1 MITLA
6 SVGSAAA
13 AAEYYSADNY
23 YTADQTQGASA
34 WFGKGAEALGLSG
47 KIEEA
52 AFAAVLEGKLP
63 DGSVIAG
70 KDGVH
75 RPGVDL
81 TFSASKSVSLVAMLG
96 GDKRLVEAL
105 KDSVTATLRWAEK
118 NVVEAR
124 VWDAALGRQVP
135 ERTGNIIAATF
146 LHDIN
151 RNGEPQLHVHA
162 VIANATKASDGK
174 WHAVRNDELYR
185 AQHVLSAVHNAE
197 LRSRVEAL
205 GYETV
210 PARNAIDGAFEI
222 KGVTREAVEAFSTR
236 RAEILAELAKEDRG
250 SARERELAALSTRR
264 GKELEPDAAR
274 QVAAW
279 KETAGAIGFDPA
291 RLIEH
296 AIARAAGEQT
306 VWSRVVDGIRGIG
319 QRGMAIASA
328 MGLTPKDGDPLVPER
343 LGRLEPKAFA
353 AAQAVASAARELG
366 EREAA
371 FSRND
376 LIRTALERQGPVT
389 VDMIEARIDLLQ
401 ERGLLVDSGP
411 ADRDRMLTTDQA
423 LAMESKVIALAQAGK
438 ESVQP
443 IADKGGVVA
452 RLQEQARAIGLRRLN
467 TGQEQ
472 AGVAILTTKDRVH
485 LVQGGAG
492 VGKSAALAPV
502 AAIAREEGRQVV
514 ALSHVGRI
522 AREFGEKTAS
532 PASTVDAFLARYAR
546 VLDGSASAEKVAA
559 ARTELSGA
567 LVMVDEASQIG
578 TDRLARLITLA
589 NRMDVGKL
597 VLAGDIKQLPAIEA
611 GKPFAQLQ
619 QQNLRQSEITE
630 NLRAQTP
637 QMQAINRALEQ
648 GDVAQAF
655 AALKPATIEV
665 ASGKIAGIAADM
677 WADLPKEQRDNTIL
691 LAAGRAMRSAGNA
704 AAQASLIDRGQISA
718 RGIRLEVL
726 DRVTVTREGARQLKG
741 YQEGRLV
748 AFETN
753 LTRQGF
759 ARGER
764 GTVIGVSDG
773 KVELAMP
780 NGEIRRFDPDRLPR
794 NLKHDAVT
802 IFERKEIALHQ
813 GDRIRWAAKDGAR
826 GLLNGDIAHVAR
838 IDGDTITVTASDGK
852 LHDLPRGD
860 PMLERLDLA
869 YAINVHVAQGMT
881 AQNGIIMMSERER
894 MLNTSASFLVA
905 VTRIAENATLVTDNP
920 DRVERQVEARSGAK
934 TSALETARGDT
945 NGDRPNQQ
953 EVAAMSEDLK
963 KLAEKLGPEFAL
975 AVLTN
980 KERDI
985 TLEKSL
991 YRSEPGRG
999 SGDREMDRERQLER
1013 ERDLERGR

>member
-6 SVGSAAA
+6 SVGSASS

-23 YTADQTQGASA
+23 YRSDQTLEASA
-34 WFGKGAEALGLSG
+34 WFGKGAEVLGLTG
-47 KIEEA
+47 KVEEA
-52 AFAAVLEGKLP
+52 AFAAVLEGRLP

-124 VWDAALGRQVP
+124 VWDEALGRQVP
-135 ERTGNIIAATF
+135 ERTGNLIAATF
-146 LHDIN
+146 LHDVN
-151 RNGEPQLHVHA
+151 RNGEPQLHIHA
-162 VIANATKASDGK
+162 VVANATKASDGK

-210 PARNAIDGAFEI
+210 PARNSIDGAFEI

-250 SARERELAALSTRR
+250 SARERELAALLTRR

-274 QVAAW
+274 QFAAW
-279 KETAGAIGFDPA
+279 KETARAIGFDPA
-291 RLIEH
+291 RLIEN
-296 AIARAAGEQT
+296 AMARAAGEQT
-306 VWSRVVDGIRGIG
+306 VWSRVVDGVRGIG
-319 QRGMAIASA
+319 ERGKAIASP

-376 LIRTALERQGPVT
+376 LIRTALERQGPIT

-401 ERGLLVDSGP
+401 QRGLLVGSGP
-411 ADRDRMLTTDQA
+411 ADRDRMLTTEQA
-423 LAMESKVIALAQAGK
+423 LAMENKAIALAQAGK
-438 ESVQP
+438 DSVQP
-443 IADKGGVVA
+443 IAVPDGIVE

-467 TGQEQ
+467 AGQEQ
-472 AGVAILTTKDRVH
+472 AGVAILTSKDRVH

-532 PASTVDAFLARYAR
+532 PASTVDGFLARYR
-546 VLDGSASAEKVAA
+546 QVIEGSAGADKMAA
-559 ARTELSGA
+559 AKAELSGA

-578 TDRLARLITLA
+578 TDRLARLIALA
-589 NRMDVGKL
+589 NQMDVGKL

-619 QQNLRQSEITE
+619 QQDLKQSQITE

-637 QMQAINRALEQ
+637 QMQAINRALGE
-648 GDVAQAF
+648 GDVGEAF
-655 AALKPATIEV
+655 AVLKPATTEV
-665 ASGKIAGIAADM
+665 ASGKIPDAAAAM
-677 WADLPKEQRDNTIL
+677 WANLPREERDNTIL

-704 AAQASLIDRGQISA
+704 AAQGALIERGELGA
-718 RGIRLEVL
+718 RGVTLEVL
-726 DRVTVTREGARQLKG
+726 DRVTITREGARQLKG
-741 YQEGRLV
+741 YQDGRVV
-748 AFETN
+748 AIETN
-753 LTRQGF
+753 LRAQGF

-764 GTVIGVSDG
+764 GTVIGIKDG

-780 NGEIRRFDPDRLPR
+780 DGEIRRFDPDRLPR

-802 IFERKEIALHQ
+802 IYEPKQIDLHE
-813 GDRIRWAAKDGAR
+813 GDRIRWTAKDPER

-838 IDGDTITVTASDGK
+838 IDGDTITVKAGNGQF
-852 LHDLPRGD
+852 HDLPRGD

-881 AQNGIIMMSERER
+881 AKDGIIMMSERER

-920 DRVERQVEARSGAK
+920 SRVERQVESRTGEKS
-934 TSALETARGDT
+934 SAIETARE
-945 NGDRPNQQ
+945 NGHALPSTTEKKDR
-953 EVAAMSEDLK
+953 E
-963 KLAEKLGPEFAL
+963 LALGRTPE
-975 AVLTN
+975 
-980 KERDI
+980 
-985 TLEKSL
+985 
-991 YRSEPGRG
+991 RSEPGRG
-999 SGDREMDRERQLER
+999 FSGPDLSRDRDYDFGM
-1013 ERDLERGR
+1013 

>member
-6 SVGSAAA
+6 SVGSASA
-13 AAEYYSADNY
+13 AAEYFSQDNY
-23 YTADQTQGASA
+23 YTADQTQEASA
-34 WFGKGAEALGLSG
+34 WFGKGADALGLTG
-47 KIEEA
+47 KVEEA
-52 AFAAVLEGKLP
+52 AFAAVLEGRLP

-105 KDSVTATLRWAEK
+105 KESVTATLRWAEK

-124 VWDAALGRQVP
+124 VWDAAQGRQVP
-135 ERTGNIIAATF
+135 ERTGNLIAATF
-146 LHDIN
+146 LHDVN
-151 RNGEPQLHVHA
+151 RNGEPQLHIHA
-162 VIANATKASDGK
+162 VVANATLASDGK

-185 AQHVLSAVHNAE
+185 TQHVLSAVHNAE
-197 LRSRVEAL
+197 LRNRVEAL

-210 PARNAIDGAFEI
+210 PARNSIDGAFEI

-250 SARERELAALSTRR
+250 SARERELATLATRR

-279 KETAGAIGFDPA
+279 KETARSIGFDPA

-296 AIARAAGEQT
+296 AMARAAGEQT
-306 VWSRVVDGIRGIG
+306 VWSRVVEGIRGIG
-319 QRGMAIASA
+319 ERGMAIASA

-343 LGRLEPKAFA
+343 LGRLEPRAFG

-389 VDMIEARIDLLQ
+389 VDMVEARIDLLQ
-401 ERGLLVDSGP
+401 DRGLLVGSGP
-411 ADRDRMLTTDQA
+411 ADRDRMLTTEQA
-423 LAMESKVIALAQAGK
+423 LAMETKVIALAQAGK
-438 ESVQP
+438 DSVQP
-443 IADKGGVVA
+443 IADKDGVVA
-452 RLQEQARAIGLRRLN
+452 RLQEQARTIGLRRLN

-472 AGVAILTTKDRVH
+472 AGVAILTSKDRVH

-522 AREFGEKTAS
+522 AREFGEKTGS
-532 PASTVDAFLARYAR
+532 PASTVDGFLARYAR
-546 VLDGSASAEKVAA
+546 VIEGSASAEKVAT
-559 ARTELSGA
+559 ARAELSGA

-578 TDRLARLITLA
+578 TDRLTRLITLA

-619 QQNLRQSEITE
+619 QHDLRQSEITE

-637 QMQAINRALEQ
+637 QMVAINSALQQ
-648 GDVAQAF
+648 GDVAEAF
-655 AALKPATIEV
+655 AVLKPDTTEV
-665 ASGKIAGIAADM
+665 PSGEIANVAAAM
-677 WADLPKEQRDNTIL
+677 WANLPKAERDNTIL

-704 AAQASLIDRGQISA
+704 AAQEALIERGEVGA
-718 RGIRLEVL
+718 RGVTLEVL
-726 DRVTVTREGARQLKG
+726 DRVTITREGARQLKG
-741 YQEGRLV
+741 YQDGRVV
-748 AFETN
+748 AIETN
-753 LTRQGF
+753 LRAQGF
-759 ARGER
+759 ARGAR
-764 GTVIGVSDG
+764 GTVIGFKDG

-780 NGEIRRFDPDRLPR
+780 DGEIRRFDPDRLPR

-802 IFERKEIALHQ
+802 IFEPKQISLHE
-813 GDRIRWAAKDGAR
+813 GDRIRWTAKDDQR
-826 GLLNGDIAHVAR
+826 GLLNGDIAYVAK
-838 IDGDTITVTASDGK
+838 IDGDTITVKAGNGQ

-881 AQNGIIMMSERER
+881 AKDGIIMMSERER

-920 DRVERQVEARSGAK
+920 SRVERQVESRTGEKS
-934 TSALETARGDT
+934 SAIETARD
-945 NGDRPNQQ
+945 NGHDLPPAIKNEDR
-953 EVAAMSEDLK
+953 EL
-963 KLAEKLGPEFAL
+963 
-975 AVLTN
+975 
-980 KERDI
+980 
-985 TLEKSL
+985 TLERSSQ
-991 YRSEPGRG
+991 RSEPGRG
-999 SGDREMDRERQLER
+999 STGPDVARDRDYDFGM
-1013 ERDLERGR
+1013 

>member
-6 SVGSAAA
+6 SVGSASS
-13 AAEYYSADNY
+13 AAEYLCQDNY
-23 YTADQTQGASA
+23 YTADQTQDASA
-34 WFGKGAEALGLSG
+34 WFGKGANALGLTG
-47 KIEEA
+47 KVEEA

-105 KDSVTATLRWAEK
+105 KESVTATLRWAEK

-124 VWDAALGRQVP
+124 VWDAAQGRQVP
-135 ERTGNIIAATF
+135 ERTGNLIAATF
-146 LHDIN
+146 LHDVN
-151 RNGEPQLHVHA
+151 RNGEPQLHIHA

-197 LRSRVEAL
+197 LRNRVEAL

-236 RAEILAELAKEDRG
+236 RAEILAELAKDDRG
-250 SARERELAALSTRR
+250 SARERELATLATRR

-279 KETAGAIGFDPA
+279 KETARTVGFDPA
-291 RLIEH
+291 RLIES
-296 AIARAAGEQT
+296 ARARAAGELT
-306 VWSRVVDGIRGIG
+306 VWSRVVEGVRGIG
-319 QRGMAIASA
+319 ERGMAVAGV

-389 VDMIEARIDLLQ
+389 VDMVEARIDLLQ
-401 ERGLLVDSGP
+401 ERGLLVGSGP
-411 ADRDRMLTTDQA
+411 ADRDRMFTTEQA
-423 LAMESKVIALAQAGK
+423 LAMENKVIALAQAGK
-438 ESVQP
+438 DSVQP
-443 IADKGGVVA
+443 IADKDGVVS
-452 RLQEQARAIGLRRLN
+452 RLQEQARDIGLRRLN
-467 TGQEQ
+467 PGQEQ
-472 AGVAILTTKDRVH
+472 AGVAILTSRDRVH

-532 PASTVDAFLARYAR
+532 PASTVDGFLARYAR
-546 VLDGSASAEKVAA
+546 VSEGSASADKVAA
-559 ARTELSGA
+559 ARAELSGA

-578 TDRLARLITLA
+578 TDRLARLLTLA
-589 NRMDVGKL
+589 NQMDVGKL

-619 QQNLRQSEITE
+619 KQGLGKSVITE

-637 QMQAINRALEQ
+637 QMQAINRALQQ
-648 GDVAQAF
+648 GDISEAF
-655 AALKPATIEV
+655 AALAPETIETEP
-665 ASGKIAGIAADM
+665 GIIAEVAADV
-677 WADLPKEQRDNTIL
+677 WAELPKEQRDETVL
-691 LAAGRAMRSAGNA
+691 LAAGRAMRTAGNA
-704 AAQASLIDRGQISA
+704 AAQASLLSRGHIGA
-718 RGIRLEVL
+718 RGLKLEVL
-726 DRVTVTREGARQLKG
+726 DRVTITREGARQLKG
-741 YQEGRLV
+741 YQEGRVV
-748 AFETN
+748 AFQTN
-753 LTRQGF
+753 LARQGF

-764 GTVIGVSDG
+764 GTVIDIKDG
-773 KVELAMP
+773 KVELAMRD
-780 NGEIRRFDPDRLPR
+780 GEIRRFDPDRLPR

-802 IFERKEIALHQ
+802 IFERKQIKLHE
-813 GDRIRWAAKDGAR
+813 GDRLRWTAKDEAR
-826 GLLNGDIAHVAR
+826 GLLNNDIAHVER
-838 IDGDTITVTASDGK
+838 IKGNTITVQTGDGQ
-852 LHDLPRGD
+852 LHDLKRGD
-860 PMLERLDLA
+860 PMRERLDLA
-869 YAINVHVAQGMT
+869 YAVNAHIAQGIT
-881 AQNGIIMMSERER
+881 AKNGIVMMSERER
-894 MLNTSASFLVA
+894 MLNSAATFVVA
-905 VTRIAENATLVTDNP
+905 VTRIAEHAVLVTDNAG
-920 DRVERQVEARSGAK
+920 RVERQVESRSGEK
-934 TSALETARGDT
+934 TSASETARGAAKEPLAGNRDAT
-945 NGDRPNQQ
+945 YRGLRETHEWVRNLVEARAEREDRP
-953 EVAAMSEDLK
+953 
-963 KLAEKLGPEFAL
+963 
-975 AVLTN
+975 
-980 KERDI
+980 
-985 TLEKSL
+985 
-991 YRSEPGRG
+991 
-999 SGDREMDRERQLER
+999 ERQIER
-1013 ERDLERGR
+1013 SR

>member
-6 SVGSAAA
+6 SVASAGS
-13 AAEYYSADNY
+13 AAEYYAADNY
-23 YTADQTQGASA
+23 YTADQTQDASA
-34 WFGKGAEALGLSG
+34 WFGKGADELGLVG
-47 KIEEA
+47 KVEEQT
-52 AFAAVLEGKLP
+52 FAAVLEGRLP

-105 KDSVTATLRWAEK
+105 KDSVAATLRWAEK

-135 ERTGNIIAATF
+135 ERTGNLIAATF
-146 LHDIN
+146 LHDVN
-151 RNGEPQLHVHA
+151 RNGEPQLHIHA
-162 VIANATKASDGK
+162 VVANATKASDGK

-197 LRSRVEAL
+197 LRSRIEAL

-210 PARNAIDGAFEI
+210 PARNSIDGAFEI

-274 QVAAW
+274 QVVAW
-279 KETAGAIGFDPA
+279 TETARAIGFDPA

-296 AIARAAGEQT
+296 AMARAAGEQT
-306 VWSRVVDGIRGIG
+306 VWSRVVDGIRSIG
-319 QRGMAIASA
+319 ERGMAIASA
-328 MGLTPKDGDPLVPER
+328 MGLTPRDSDPLVPER

-389 VDMIEARIDLLQ
+389 VDMIEARIDVLQ
-401 ERGLLVDSGP
+401 ERGLLVGSGP
-411 ADRDRMLTTDQA
+411 ADRDRMLTTEQA
-423 LAMESKVIALAQAGK
+423 LTLETKVITLAQVGK
-438 ESVQP
+438 DSVQP
-443 IADKGGVVA
+443 IADKDGIVA

-467 TGQEQ
+467 AGQEQ
-472 AGVAILTTKDRVH
+472 AGVAILTSKDRVH

-546 VLDGSASAEKVAA
+546 VLDGSASADKVAA
-559 ARTELSGA
+559 ARAELSGA

-589 NRMDVGKL
+589 NQMDVGKL
-597 VLAGDIKQLPAIEA
+597 VLSGDIKQLPAIEA

-619 QQNLRQSEITE
+619 RQDLGKSEITE
-630 NLRAQTP
+630 NLRAQTQ

-655 AALKPATIEV
+655 AVLKPATIEV
-665 ASGKIAGIAADM
+665 EPGKIAGIAANM
-677 WADLPKEQRDNTIL
+677 WADLPKDARDNTIL

-704 AAQASLIDRGQISA
+704 AAQASLIDRSQIGA
-718 RGIRLEVL
+718 EGI
-726 DRVTVTREGARQLKG
+726 
-741 YQEGRLV
+741 
-748 AFETN
+748 
-753 LTRQGF
+753 
-759 ARGER
+759 
-764 GTVIGVSDG
+764 
-773 KVELAMP
+773 
-780 NGEIRRFDPDRLPR
+780 
-794 NLKHDAVT
+794 
-802 IFERKEIALHQ
+802 
-813 GDRIRWAAKDGAR
+813 
-826 GLLNGDIAHVAR
+826 
-838 IDGDTITVTASDGK
+838 K
-852 LHDLPRGD
+852 L
-860 PMLERLDLA
+860 
-869 YAINVHVAQGMT
+869 
-881 AQNGIIMMSERER
+881 
-894 MLNTSASFLVA
+894 
-905 VTRIAENATLVTDNP
+905 
-920 DRVERQVEARSGAK
+920 
-934 TSALETARGDT
+934 
-945 NGDRPNQQ
+945 
-953 EVAAMSEDLK
+953 
-963 KLAEKLGPEFAL
+963 
-975 AVLTN
+975 
-980 KERDI
+980 
-985 TLEKSL
+985 
-991 YRSEPGRG
+991 
-999 SGDREMDRERQLER
+999 
-1013 ERDLERGR
+1013 

>member
-6 SVGSAAA
+6 SVGSASA
-13 AAEYYSADNY
+13 AAEYFSQDNY
-23 YTADQTQGASA
+23 YTADQTQEASA
-34 WFGKGAEALGLSG
+34 WFGKGADALGLTG
-47 KIEEA
+47 KVEEA
-52 AFAAVLEGKLP
+52 AFAAVLEGRLP

-105 KDSVTATLRWAEK
+105 KESVTATLRWAEK

-124 VWDAALGRQVP
+124 VWDAAQGRQVP
-135 ERTGNIIAATF
+135 ERTGNLMAATF
-146 LHDIN
+146 LHDVN

-162 VIANATKASDGK
+162 VVANATMASDGK

-197 LRSRVEAL
+197 LRNRVEAL

-236 RAEILAELAKEDRG
+236 RAEILAELAKEDRS

-279 KETAGAIGFDPA
+279 KETARAIGFDPA

-296 AIARAAGEQT
+296 AMARSAGEQT
-306 VWSRVVDGIRGIG
+306 VWSRLVEGLRGIG
-319 QRGMAIASA
+319 ERGMAIASA
-328 MGLTPKDGDPLVPER
+328 MGLTPRDSDPLVPER

-401 ERGLLVDSGP
+401 ERGLLIGSGP
-411 ADRDRMLTTDQA
+411 VDRDRMLTTEQA
-423 LAMESKVIALAQAGK
+423 LAMETKVIALAQAGK
-438 ESVQP
+438 NSVQP
-443 IADKGGVVA
+443 IADKDGIVA
-452 RLQEQARAIGLRRLN
+452 RLQEQARTIGLRRLN

-472 AGVAILTTKDRVH
+472 AGVAILTSKDRVH

-522 AREFGEKTAS
+522 AREFGEKTGS
-532 PASTVDAFLARYAR
+532 PASTVDGFLARYAR
-546 VLDGSASAEKVAA
+546 VIDGSASAEKIAT
-559 ARTELSGA
+559 ARAELSGA

-578 TDRLARLITLA
+578 TDRLARLIALA

-619 QQNLRQSEITE
+619 QQDLRQSQITE

-637 QMQAINRALEQ
+637 QMVAINSALQQ
-648 GDVAQAF
+648 GDVAEAF
-655 AALKPATIEV
+655 AVLKPDTTEV
-665 ASGKIAGIAADM
+665 PSGKIANAAAAM
-677 WADLPKEQRDNTIL
+677 WANLPKDERDNTIL

-704 AAQASLIDRGQISA
+704 AAQEALIERSEVGERGVT
-718 RGIRLEVL
+718 LVVL
-726 DRVTVTREGARQLKG
+726 DRVTITREGARQLKG
-741 YQEGRLV
+741 YQEGRVV

-753 LTRQGF
+753 LRAQGF

-764 GTVIGVSDG
+764 GTVIGLKDG

-780 NGEIRRFDPDRLPR
+780 DGEIRRFDPDRLPR

-802 IFERKEIALHQ
+802 IFERKEIALHE
-813 GDRIRWAAKDGAR
+813 GDRIRWTAKDGER

-838 IDGDTITVTASDGK
+838 IDGDTITVKAGDGQ

-881 AQNGIIMMSERER
+881 ARDGIIMMSERER

-920 DRVERQVEARSGAK
+920 SRVERQVESRTGEKS
-934 TSALETARGDT
+934 SAIETARD
-945 NGDRPNQQ
+945 NGHDLPPAIKNEDR
-953 EVAAMSEDLK
+953 E
-963 KLAEKLGPEFAL
+963 
-975 AVLTN
+975 
-980 KERDI
+980 I
-985 TLEKSL
+985 TLDRSPQ
-991 YRSEPGRG
+991 RSEPGRG
-999 SGDREMDRERQLER
+999 SNGPDVSRDRDYDFGM
-1013 ERDLERGR
+1013 

>member
-1 MITLA
+1 MITLG
-6 SVGSAAA
+6 SLGSASS

-23 YTADQTQGASA
+23 YTADQTQEASA
-34 WFGKGAEALGLSG
+34 WFGKGAEALGLVG
-47 KIEEA
+47 KVEEQT
-52 AFAAVLEGKLP
+52 FAAVLEGKLP

-70 KDGVH
+70 KDCVH

-105 KDSVTATLRWAEK
+105 KQSVSATLRWAEK

-135 ERTGNIIAATF
+135 ERTGNLIAATF
-146 LHDIN
+146 LHDVN
-151 RNGEPQLHVHA
+151 RNGEPQLHIHA
-162 VIANATKASDGK
+162 VVANATKASDGK

-205 GYETV
+205 GYETT
-210 PARNAIDGAFEI
+210 PARNSIDGAFEI

-279 KETAGAIGFDPA
+279 KEVASSIGFDPA

-296 AIARAAGEQT
+296 AMARAAGEQT
-306 VWSRVVDGIRGIG
+306 VWSRVVEGVRGIG
-319 QRGMAIASA
+319 ERGMAIASA
-328 MGLTPKDGDPLVPER
+328 MGLTPRDSDPLVPER
-343 LGRLEPKAFA
+343 HGRLEPKVFA

-401 ERGLLVDSGP
+401 ERGLLVGSGS
-411 ADRDRMLTTDQA
+411 ADRDRMLTTEQA
-423 LAMESKVIALAQAGK
+423 LAMETRVIALAQAGK
-438 ESVQP
+438 DSVQP
-443 IADKGGVVA
+443 IADKGGIVA

-467 TGQEQ
+467 AGQEQ
-472 AGVAILTTKDRVH
+472 AGVAILTSKDRVH

-546 VLDGSASAEKVAA
+546 VIEGGASADKVAA
-559 ARTELSGA
+559 ARAELSGA

-619 QQNLRQSEITE
+619 QQDVRQSQITE

-665 ASGKIAGIAADM
+665 APGKIAGIAADM
-677 WADLPKEQRDNTIL
+677 WAALPKDERDNTIL

-704 AAQASLIDRGQISA
+704 AAQASLIDRGQIGVQ
-718 RGIRLEVL
+718 GIKLEVL

-741 YQEGRLV
+741 YQEGRVV

-753 LTRQGF
+753 LTKQGF

-764 GTVIGVSDG
+764 GTVIGVRDG

-780 NGEIRRFDPDRLPR
+780 NGEVRRFDPDRLPR

-813 GDRIRWAAKDGAR
+813 GDRIRWTAKDGAR

-838 IDGDTITVTASDGK
+838 IDGDTITVTAGDGK

-869 YAINVHVAQGMT
+869 YAVNVHVAQGMT

-934 TSALETARGDT
+934 TSALETAPDQPKHDPRMTDEH
-945 NGDRPNQQ
+945 RML
-953 EVAAMSEDLK
+953 AAIG
-963 KLAEKLGPEFAL
+963 GPAFARM
-975 AVLTN
+975 VLEN
-980 KERDI
+980 KERE
-985 TLEKSL
+985 LELVPS
-991 YRSEPGRG
+991 RGREVG
-999 SGDREMDRERQLER
+999 LER
-1013 ERDLERGR
+1013 DIELGRDLERGR

>member
-6 SVGSAAA
+6 SVGSASS
-13 AAEYYSADNY
+13 AAEYLCQDNY
-23 YTADQTQGASA
+23 YTADQTQEASA
-34 WFGKGAEALGLSG
+34 WFGKGADALGLTG
-47 KIEEA
+47 KVEEA
-52 AFAAVLEGKLP
+52 AFVAVLEGRLP

-105 KDSVTATLRWAEK
+105 KESVTATLRWAEK

-124 VWDAALGRQVP
+124 VWDAAQGRQVP
-135 ERTGNIIAATF
+135 ERTGNLIAATF
-146 LHDIN
+146 LHDVN
-151 RNGEPQLHVHA
+151 RNGEPQLHIHA
-162 VIANATKASDGK
+162 VVANATLASDGK
-174 WHAVRNDELYR
+174 WHALRNDELYR

-197 LRSRVEAL
+197 LRNRVEAL

-236 RAEILAELAKEDRG
+236 RAEILAELAKDDRG

-279 KETAGAIGFDPA
+279 KETARLIGFDPA

-296 AIARAAGEQT
+296 AKARAAGEQT

-319 QRGMAIASA
+319 ERGMAIASA

-353 AAQAVASAARELG
+353 TAQAVASAARELG

-401 ERGLLVDSGP
+401 DRGLLVGSGP
-411 ADRDRMLTTDQA
+411 ADRDRMLTTEQA
-423 LAMESKVIALAQAGK
+423 LAIETKVIALAQAGK
-438 ESVQP
+438 NSVQP
-443 IADKGGVVA
+443 IADKDGIVA

-472 AGVAILTTKDRVH
+472 AGVAILTSKDRVH

-532 PASTVDAFLARYAR
+532 PASTVDGFLARYAR
-546 VLDGSASAEKVAA
+546 VIEGSASAEKMAA
-559 ARTELSGA
+559 ARAELSGA

-578 TDRLARLITLA
+578 TDRLARLIALA
-589 NRMDVGKL
+589 NLMDVGKL

-619 QQNLRQSEITE
+619 HQDLGKSQITE

-637 QMQAINRALEQ
+637 QMVAINSALQQ
-648 GDVAQAF
+648 GDVAEAF
-655 AALKPATIEV
+655 AVLKPATTEV
-665 ASGKIAGIAADM
+665 PSGKIANAAAAM
-677 WADLPKEQRDNTIL
+677 WANLPKDERDNTIL

-704 AAQASLIDRGQISA
+704 AAQEALIERGEVGDRGV
-718 RGIRLEVL
+718 RLEVL
-726 DRVTVTREGARQLKG
+726 DRVTITREGARQLKG
-741 YQEGRLV
+741 YQDGRVV
-748 AFETN
+748 AIETN
-753 LTRQGF
+753 LRAQGF

-764 GTVIGVSDG
+764 GTVIGLKDG

-780 NGEIRRFDPDRLPR
+780 DGEIRRFDPDRLPR

-802 IFERKEIALHQ
+802 IFERKEIALHE
-813 GDRIRWAAKDGAR
+813 GDRIRWTAKDDQR
-826 GLLNGDIAHVAR
+826 RLLNGDIAHVAR
-838 IDGDTITVTASDGK
+838 IDGDTITVKAGDGQ

-881 AQNGIIMMSERER
+881 ARDGIIMMSERER

-920 DRVERQVEARSGAK
+920 SRVERQVESQSGEK
-934 TSALETARGDT
+934 SSAIETARD
-945 NGDRPNQQ
+945 NGHDLPPAIKNEDR
-953 EVAAMSEDLK
+953 E
-963 KLAEKLGPEFAL
+963 LAL
-975 AVLTN
+975 
-980 KERDI
+980 ER
-985 TLEKSL
+985 SSQ
-991 YRSEPGRG
+991 RSEPGRG
-999 SGDREMDRERQLER
+999 STGPDVSRDRDYDFGM
-1013 ERDLERGR
+1013 

>member
-6 SVGSAAA
+6 SVGSASS

-23 YTADQTQGASA
+23 YTADQTQDASS
-34 WFGKGAEALGLSG
+34 WFGEGAEVLGLSG
-47 KIEEA
+47 KVEEA
-52 AFAAVLEGKLP
+52 AFVAVLEGRLP

-105 KDSVTATLRWAEK
+105 KDSVAATLRWAEK

-135 ERTGNIIAATF
+135 ERTGNLIAATF
-146 LHDIN
+146 LHDVN
-151 RNGEPQLHVHA
+151 RNGEPQLHIHA
-162 VIANATKASDGK
+162 VVANATMASDGK

-197 LRSRVEAL
+197 LRNRVEAL

-236 RAEILAELAKEDRG
+236 RAEILAELAKGDRG

-279 KETAGAIGFDPA
+279 KETARAIGFDPA
-291 RLIEH
+291 RLIEN
-296 AIARAAGEQT
+296 AMARAAGEQT

-319 QRGMAIASA
+319 ERGMAIAGA
-328 MGLTPKDGDPLVPER
+328 MGLTPRDSDPLVPER

-389 VDMIEARIDLLQ
+389 VTMIEARIDLLQ
-401 ERGLLVDSGP
+401 QRGLLIGSCP
-411 ADRDRMLTTDQA
+411 ADRDRMLTTEQA
-423 LAMESKVIALAQAGK
+423 LAMETKVIALAQAGK
-438 ESVQP
+438 DSVQP
-443 IADKGGVVA
+443 IADKDGIVA

-467 TGQEQ
+467 PGQEQ
-472 AGVAILTTKDRVH
+472 AGVAILTSKDRVH

-532 PASTVDAFLARYAR
+532 PASTVDAFLARYGR
-546 VLDGSASAEKVAA
+546 VIDGSASADKVAT
-559 ARTELSGA
+559 ARAELSGA

-589 NRMDVGKL
+589 NQMDVGKL
-597 VLAGDIKQLPAIEA
+597 VLAGEVKQLPAIEA

-619 QQNLRQSEITE
+619 QHDLRQSQITE

-665 ASGKIAGIAADM
+665 APGKIAGIAADM

-741 YQEGRLV
+741 YQEGRVV

-753 LTRQGF
+753 LTKQGF

-764 GTVIGVSDG
+764 GTVIGVRDG
-773 KVELAMP
+773 KVDLTMP

-802 IFERKEIALHQ
+802 IFEPKQIDLHE
-813 GDRIRWAAKDGAR
+813 GDRIRWTAKDGER

-838 IDGDTITVTASDGK
+838 IDGDTITVKASDGQ

-881 AQNGIIMMSERER
+881 AKDGIIMMSERER

-920 DRVERQVEARSGAK
+920 SRVERQVESRTGEKS
-934 TSALETARGDT
+934 SAIETARE
-945 NGDRPNQQ
+945 NGHALPSATEKKDR
-953 EVAAMSEDLK
+953 E
-963 KLAEKLGPEFAL
+963 LALERTPE
-975 AVLTN
+975 
-980 KERDI
+980 
-985 TLEKSL
+985 
-991 YRSEPGRG
+991 RSEPGRG
-999 SGDREMDRERQLER
+999 SSGPDLSRDRDYDFGM
-1013 ERDLERGR
+1013 

>member
-6 SVGSAAA
+6 SVGSASS

-23 YTADQTQGASA
+23 YTADQTQDASS
-34 WFGKGAEALGLSG
+34 WFGKGAEVLGLSG
-47 KIEEA
+47 KVEEA
-52 AFAAVLEGKLP
+52 AFVAVLEGRLP

-105 KDSVTATLRWAEK
+105 KDSVAATLRWAEK

-124 VWDAALGRQVP
+124 VWDAAQGRQVP
-135 ERTGNIIAATF
+135 ERTGNLIAATF
-146 LHDIN
+146 LHDVN
-151 RNGEPQLHVHA
+151 RNGEPQLHIHA
-162 VIANATKASDGK
+162 VVANATLASDGK

-185 AQHVLSAVHNAE
+185 TQHVLSAVHNAE
-197 LRSRVEAL
+197 LRNRVEAL

-210 PARNAIDGAFEI
+210 PARNSIDGAFEI

-250 SARERELAALSTRR
+250 SARERELATLATRR

-279 KETAGAIGFDPA
+279 KETARSIGFDPA
-291 RLIEH
+291 RLIEN
-296 AIARAAGEQT
+296 AMARAAGGQT
-306 VWSRVVDGIRGIG
+306 VWSRVVEGIRGIG
-319 QRGMAIASA
+319 ERGMAIAGG
-328 MGLTPKDGDPLVPER
+328 MGMTPRDSDPLVPER

-376 LIRTALERQGPVT
+376 LIRTALERQGPIT
-389 VDMIEARIDLLQ
+389 VEMIEARIDLLQ
-401 ERGLLVDSGP
+401 DRGLLVGSGP
-411 ADRDRMLTTDQA
+411 ADRDQMLTTEQA
-423 LAMESKVIALAQAGK
+423 LAMENKVIGLAQAGK
-438 ESVQP
+438 DSVQP
-443 IADKGGVVA
+443 IADKDGIVA
-452 RLQEQARAIGLRRLN
+452 RWQEQARTIGLRRLN
-467 TGQEQ
+467 AGQEQ
-472 AGVAILTTKDRVH
+472 AGVAILTSKDRVH

-502 AAIAREEGRQVV
+502 AAIVREEGWQVV

-546 VLDGSASAEKVAA
+546 VIEGSASADKVAA
-559 ARTELSGA
+559 ARAELSGA

-578 TDRLARLITLA
+578 TDRLARLIALS

-619 QQNLRQSEITE
+619 QQDLGQSQITQ

-637 QMQAINRALEQ
+637 QMVAINSALQQ
-648 GDVAQAF
+648 GDVAEAF
-655 AALKPATIEV
+655 AVLKPDTTEV
-665 ASGKIAGIAADM
+665 PSGKIANAATAM
-677 WADLPKEQRDNTIL
+677 WANLPKEERDNTIL

-704 AAQASLIDRGQISA
+704 AAQEALIERGEVGE
-718 RGIRLEVL
+718 RGVRLEVL
-726 DRVTVTREGARQLKG
+726 DRVTITREGARQLKG
-741 YQEGRLV
+741 YQDGRVV
-748 AFETN
+748 AIETN
-753 LTRQGF
+753 LRAQGF
-759 ARGER
+759 ERGER
-764 GTVIGVSDG
+764 GTVIGLKDG

-780 NGEIRRFDPDRLPR
+780 DGEIRRFDPDRLPR
-794 NLKHDAVT
+794 NLKHDAIT
-802 IFERKEIALHQ
+802 IFEPKQISLHE
-813 GDRIRWAAKDGAR
+813 GDRIRWTAKDDQR
-826 GLLNGDIAHVAR
+826 GLLNGDIAHVAK
-838 IDGDTITVTASDGK
+838 IDGDTITVKAGNGQ

-881 AQNGIIMMSERER
+881 AKDGIIMMSERER

-920 DRVERQVEARSGAK
+920 SRVERQVESRTGEKS
-934 TSALETARGDT
+934 SAIETARD
-945 NGDRPNQQ
+945 NGHDLPPAIKNEDR
-953 EVAAMSEDLK
+953 EL
-963 KLAEKLGPEFAL
+963 
-975 AVLTN
+975 
-980 KERDI
+980 
-985 TLEKSL
+985 TLERSSQ
-991 YRSEPGRG
+991 RSEPGRG
-999 SGDREMDRERQLER
+999 STGPDVSRDRDYDFGM
-1013 ERDLERGR
+1013 

>member
-6 SVGSAAA
+6 SVGSASS
-13 AAEYYSADNY
+13 AAEYFSQDNY
-23 YTADQTQGASA
+23 YTSDQTQEASA
-34 WFGKGAEALGLSG
+34 WFGKGAEVLGLTG
-47 KIEEA
+47 KVEEA
-52 AFAAVLEGKLP
+52 AFAAVLEGRLP

-105 KDSVTATLRWAEK
+105 KDSVAATLRWAEK
-118 NVVEAR
+118 NVIEAR
-124 VWDAALGRQVP
+124 VWDAAQGQQVP
-135 ERTGNIIAATF
+135 ERTGNLIAATF
-146 LHDIN
+146 LHDVN
-151 RNGEPQLHVHA
+151 RNGEPQLHIHA

-174 WHAVRNDELYR
+174 WHAVRNDEIYR

-210 PARNAIDGAFEI
+210 PARNSIDGAFEI

-279 KETAGAIGFDPA
+279 KETARAIGFDPA
-291 RLIEH
+291 RLVKN
-296 AIARAAGEQT
+296 AMARAAGEQT
-306 VWSRVVDGIRGIG
+306 VWSRVVEGVRGIG
-319 QRGMAIASA
+319 ERGIAIAGA
-328 MGLTPKDGDPLVPER
+328 MGLTPRDADPLVPER
-343 LGRLEPKAFA
+343 LGRLEPRAFA

-389 VDMIEARIDLLQ
+389 VTMIEARIDLLVD
-401 ERGLLVDSGP
+401 RGLLVGSGP
-411 ADRDRMLTTDQA
+411 ADRDRMLTTEQA
-423 LAMESKVIALAQAGK
+423 LAMETKVIALAQAGK
-438 ESVQP
+438 DSVQP
-443 IADKGGVVA
+443 IADKDSIVA
-452 RLQEQARAIGLRRLN
+452 RLQEQARTIGLRRLN
-467 TGQEQ
+467 PGQEQ
-472 AGVAILTTKDRVH
+472 AGVAILTSRDRVH

-532 PASTVDAFLARYAR
+532 PASTVDAFLARYGR
-546 VLDGSASAEKVAA
+546 VIDGSASADKVAA
-559 ARTELSGA
+559 ARAELSGA

-578 TDRLARLITLA
+578 TDRLARLIALA
-589 NRMDVGKL
+589 NQMDVGRL

-619 QQNLRQSEITE
+619 QQDLKQSQITE

-648 GDVAQAF
+648 GDVSEAF
-655 AALKPATIEV
+655 AVLKPATTEV
-665 ASGKIAGIAADM
+665 ASGKIPDAAAAM
-677 WADLPKEQRDNTIL
+677 WANLPKEERDNTIL

-704 AAQASLIDRGQISA
+704 AAQEALIERGEVGA
-718 RGIRLEVL
+718 RGVTLEVL
-726 DRVTVTREGARQLKG
+726 DRVTITREGARQLKG
-741 YQEGRLV
+741 YQDGRVV
-748 AFETN
+748 AIETN
-753 LTRQGF
+753 LRAQGF

-764 GTVIGVSDG
+764 GTVIGVKDG

-780 NGEIRRFDPDRLPR
+780 DGEIRRFDPDRLPR

-802 IFERKEIALHQ
+802 IFEAKQISLHE
-813 GDRIRWAAKDGAR
+813 GDRIRWTAKDAER
-826 GLLNGDIAHVAR
+826 GLLNGDMAHVAR
-838 IDGDTITVTASDGK
+838 IDGDTITVKAGNGQ

-881 AQNGIIMMSERER
+881 ARDGIIMMSERER

-920 DRVERQVEARSGAK
+920 SRVERQVESRTGEKS
-934 TSALETARGDT
+934 SAIETARE
-945 NGDRPNQQ
+945 NGHALPSATEKKDR
-953 EVAAMSEDLK
+953 ELASERT
-963 KLAEKLGPEFAL
+963 PE
-975 AVLTN
+975 
-980 KERDI
+980 
-985 TLEKSL
+985 
-991 YRSEPGRG
+991 RSEPGRG
-999 SGDREMDRERQLER
+999 SSGPDLSRDRGYDFGM
-1013 ERDLERGR
+1013 

>member
-6 SVGSAAA
+6 SVGSASS
-13 AAEYYSADNY
+13 AAEYLCQDNY
-23 YTADQTQGASA
+23 YTADQTQDASA
-34 WFGKGAEALGLSG
+34 WFGKGADALGLTG
-47 KIEEA
+47 KVEEA
-52 AFAAVLEGKLP
+52 AFAAVLEGRLP

-105 KDSVTATLRWAEK
+105 KESVTATLRWAEK

-124 VWDAALGRQVP
+124 VWDVAQGRQVP
-135 ERTGNIIAATF
+135 ERTGNLIAATF
-146 LHDIN
+146 LHDVN
-151 RNGEPQLHVHA
+151 RNGEPQLHIHA
-162 VIANATKASDGK
+162 VVANATMASDGK

-210 PARNAIDGAFEI
+210 PARNSIDSAFEI

-250 SARERELAALSTRR
+250 SARERELATLATRR

-279 KETAGAIGFDPA
+279 KETARLIGFDPA

-296 AIARAAGEQT
+296 ATARAAGEQT
-306 VWSRVVDGIRGIG
+306 VWSRVVEGIRGIG
-319 QRGMAIASA
+319 ERGMAIASA
-328 MGLTPKDGDPLVPER
+328 MGLTPRDSDPLVPER

-401 ERGLLVDSGP
+401 ERGLLVGSGP
-411 ADRDRMLTTDQA
+411 ADRDRMLTTEQA
-423 LAMESKVIALAQAGK
+423 LAMETKVIALAQAGK
-438 ESVQP
+438 DSVRP
-443 IADKGGVVA
+443 IADKDGVVA

-467 TGQEQ
+467 AGQEQ
-472 AGVAILTTKDRVH
+472 AGVAILTSKDRVH

-532 PASTVDAFLARYAR
+532 PASTVDGFLARYAR
-546 VLDGSASAEKVAA
+546 VIEGSASAEKMAA
-559 ARTELSGA
+559 ARAELSGA

-578 TDRLARLITLA
+578 TDRLARLIALA

-619 QQNLRQSEITE
+619 HQDLGKSQITE

-637 QMQAINRALEQ
+637 QMVAINSALQQ
-648 GDVAQAF
+648 GDVAEAF
-655 AALKPATIEV
+655 AVLKPATTEV
-665 ASGKIAGIAADM
+665 PSGKIANAAAAM
-677 WADLPKEQRDNTIL
+677 WANLPKDERDNTIL

-704 AAQASLIDRGQISA
+704 AAQEALIERGEVGDRGV
-718 RGIRLEVL
+718 RLEVL
-726 DRVTVTREGARQLKG
+726 DRVTITREGARQLKG
-741 YQEGRLV
+741 YQDGRVV
-748 AFETN
+748 AIETN
-753 LTRQGF
+753 LRAQGF

-764 GTVIGVSDG
+764 GTVIGLKDG

-780 NGEIRRFDPDRLPR
+780 DGEIRRFDPDRLPR

-802 IFERKEIALHQ
+802 IFERKEIALHE
-813 GDRIRWAAKDGAR
+813 GDRIRWTAKDDQR
-826 GLLNGDIAHVAR
+826 RLLNGDIAHVAR
-838 IDGDTITVTASDGK
+838 IDGDTITVKAGDGQF
-852 LHDLPRGD
+852 HDLLRGD

-881 AQNGIIMMSERER
+881 AKDGIIMMSERER
-894 MLNTSASFLVA
+894 VLNTSASFLVA
-905 VTRIAENATLVTDNP
+905 ITRIAENATLVTDNP
-920 DRVERQVEARSGAK
+920 SRVERQVESRTGEKS
-934 TSALETARGDT
+934 SAIETARD
-945 NGDRPNQQ
+945 NGHDLPAAIKNEDR
-953 EVAAMSEDLK
+953 E
-963 KLAEKLGPEFAL
+963 LAL
-975 AVLTN
+975 
-980 KERDI
+980 ER
-985 TLEKSL
+985 SSQ
-991 YRSEPGRG
+991 RSEPGRG
-999 SGDREMDRERQLER
+999 STGPDVSRDRDYDFGM
-1013 ERDLERGR
+1013 

>member
-6 SVGSAAA
+6 SVGSASA
-13 AAEYYSADNY
+13 AAEYLCQDNY
-23 YTADQTQGASA
+23 YTADQAQDASA
-34 WFGKGAEALGLSG
+34 WFGKGADALGLTG
-47 KIEEA
+47 KVEEA

-96 GDKRLVEAL
+96 GDKRLIEAL

-124 VWDAALGRQVP
+124 VWDAAQGRQVP
-135 ERTGNIIAATF
+135 ERTGNLVAATF
-146 LHDIN
+146 LHDVN
-151 RNGEPQLHVHA
+151 RNGEPQLHIHA
-162 VIANATKASDGK
+162 VVANATKASDGK
-174 WHAVRNDELYR
+174 WHAVCNDELYR

-205 GYETV
+205 GYETA
-210 PARNAIDGAFEI
+210 PARNSIDGAFEI

-279 KETAGAIGFDPA
+279 KETARAIGFDPS
-291 RLIEH
+291 RLIES
-296 AIARAAGEQT
+296 AMARSAGQQT
-306 VWSRVVDGIRGIG
+306 VWSRVVEGMRGIG
-319 QRGMAIASA
+319 ERGMAIASA
-328 MGLTPKDGDPLVPER
+328 MGLTPRDGDPLVPER

-401 ERGLLVDSGP
+401 ERGLLVGSGP
-411 ADRDRMLTTDQA
+411 TDRDRMLTTEQA
-423 LAMESKVIALAQAGK
+423 LAMETKVIALAQAGK
-438 ESVQP
+438 DSVQP
-443 IADKGGVVA
+443 IADKDGVVA

-472 AGVAILTTKDRVH
+472 AGVAILTSRDRVH

-492 VGKSAALAPV
+492 VGKSATLAPV

-522 AREFGEKTAS
+522 AREFGQKTAS
-532 PASTVDAFLARYAR
+532 PASTVDGFLARYAR
-546 VLDGSASAEKVAA
+546 VIDGSAGADKVAA
-559 ARTELSGA
+559 ARAELSGA

-619 QQNLRQSEITE
+619 KQGLGKSVITE

-648 GDVAQAF
+648 GDISEAF
-655 AALKPATIEV
+655 AVLKPDTTEV
-665 ASGKIAGIAADM
+665 PSGKIANAAAAM
-677 WADLPKEQRDNTIL
+677 WANLPKDERDNTIL

-704 AAQASLIDRGQISA
+704 AAQEALIERGEVGE
-718 RGIRLEVL
+718 RGVRLEVL
-726 DRVTVTREGARQLKG
+726 DRVTITREGARQLKG
-741 YQEGRLV
+741 YQDGRVV
-748 AFETN
+748 AIETN
-753 LTRQGF
+753 LRAQGF

-764 GTVIGVSDG
+764 GTVIGLKDG
-773 KVELAMP
+773 KVELAMHD
-780 NGEIRRFDPDRLPR
+780 GEIRRFDPDRLPR

-802 IFERKEIALHQ
+802 IFERKEIALHE
-813 GDRIRWAAKDGAR
+813 GDRIRWTAKDDQR
-826 GLLNGDIAHVAR
+826 GLLNGDIAHIAK
-838 IDGDTITVTASDGK
+838 IDGDTITVKAGNGQF
-852 LHDLPRGD
+852 HDLLRAIRCSNGSTSPTPSTSTSRRG
-860 PMLERLDLA
+860 
-869 YAINVHVAQGMT
+869 
-881 AQNGIIMMSERER
+881 
-894 MLNTSASFLVA
+894 
-905 VTRIAENATLVTDNP
+905 
-920 DRVERQVEARSGAK
+920 
-934 TSALETARGDT
+934 
-945 NGDRPNQQ
+945 
-953 EVAAMSEDLK
+953 
-963 KLAEKLGPEFAL
+963 
-975 AVLTN
+975 
-980 KERDI
+980 
-985 TLEKSL
+985 
-991 YRSEPGRG
+991 
-999 SGDREMDRERQLER
+999 
-1013 ERDLERGR
+1013 

>member
-6 SVGSAAA
+6 SVASAGS

-23 YTADQTQGASA
+23 YTADQTQDASA
-34 WFGKGAEALGLSG
+34 WFGRGAEALALTG
-47 KIEEA
+47 KVEEA

-105 KDSVTATLRWAEK
+105 KDSVAATLRWAEK

-135 ERTGNIIAATF
+135 ERTGNLIAATF
-146 LHDIN
+146 LHDVN
-151 RNGEPQLHVHA
+151 RNGEPQLHIHA
-162 VIANATKASDGK
+162 VVANATKASDGK
-174 WHAVRNDELYR
+174 WHAVRNDEIYR

-210 PARNAIDGAFEI
+210 PARNSIDGAFEI

-279 KETAGAIGFDPA
+279 QETARAIGFDPA
-291 RLIEH
+291 RVIEH
-296 AIARAAGEQT
+296 AMARAAGEQT
-306 VWSRVVDGIRGIG
+306 VWSRVVEGVRGIG
-319 QRGMAIASA
+319 ERGMAIASA
-328 MGLTPKDGDPLVPER
+328 MGLTQRDSDPLVPER
-343 LGRLEPKAFA
+343 LGRLEPRAFA

-389 VDMIEARIDLLQ
+389 VDMIEARIDLLVD
-401 ERGLLVDSGP
+401 RGLLVGSGS
-411 ADRDRMLTTDQA
+411 ADRGRMLTTEQA
-423 LAMESKVIALAQAGK
+423 LAMETKVIALAQAGK
-438 ESVQP
+438 GSVKP
-443 IADKGGVVA
+443 IADKDGIVA

-472 AGVAILTTKDRVH
+472 AGVAILTSKDRVH

-546 VLDGSASAEKVAA
+546 VIDGSASAEKVAA
-559 ARTELSGA
+559 ARAELSGV

-589 NRMDVGKL
+589 NQMDVGKL

-619 QQNLRQSEITE
+619 QQDLGQSQITE

-648 GDVAQAF
+648 GDVGEAF
-655 AALKPATIEV
+655 AVLKPATTEV
-665 ASGKIAGIAADM
+665 ASGKIPDAAAAM
-677 WADLPKEQRDNTIL
+677 WANLPKEERDNTIL

-704 AAQASLIDRGQISA
+704 AAQQALIERGEVGE
-718 RGIRLEVL
+718 RGLSLEVL
-726 DRVTVTREGARQLKG
+726 DRVTITREGARQLKG
-741 YQEGRLV
+741 YQDGRVV
-748 AFETN
+748 AIETN
-753 LTRQGF
+753 LRAQGF

-764 GTVIGVSDG
+764 GTVIGIKDG
-773 KVELAMP
+773 KVELVMP
-780 NGEIRRFDPDRLPR
+780 DGEIRRFDPDRLPR

-802 IFERKEIALHQ
+802 IFEPKQISLHE
-813 GDRIRWAAKDGAR
+813 GDRIRWTAKDPER

-838 IDGDTITVTASDGK
+838 IDRDTITVKASDGQ

-881 AQNGIIMMSERER
+881 AKDGIIMMSERER

-920 DRVERQVEARSGAK
+920 SRVERQVESRTGEKS
-934 TSALETARGDT
+934 SAIETARE
-945 NGDRPNQQ
+945 NGHALPSPTETKDR
-953 EVAAMSEDLK
+953 E
-963 KLAEKLGPEFAL
+963 LALERTPE
-975 AVLTN
+975 
-980 KERDI
+980 
-985 TLEKSL
+985 
-991 YRSEPGRG
+991 RSEPGRG
-999 SGDREMDRERQLER
+999 SSGPDLSRDRDYDFGM
-1013 ERDLERGR
+1013 

>member
-6 SVGSAAA
+6 SVGSASS

-23 YTADQTQGASA
+23 YTADQTQDASA
-34 WFGKGAEALGLSG
+34 WFGKGAEALGLTG
-47 KIEEA
+47 KVEEQT
-52 AFAAVLEGKLP
+52 FAAVLEGRLP

-105 KDSVTATLRWAEK
+105 KQSVSATLRWAEK

-124 VWDAALGRQVP
+124 VWDAAQGRQVP
-135 ERTGNIIAATF
+135 ERTRNLIAATF
-146 LHDIN
+146 LHDVN
-151 RNGEPQLHVHA
+151 RNGEPQLHIHA

-205 GYETV
+205 SYETT
-210 PARNAIDGAFEI
+210 PARNSIDGAFEI

-236 RAEILAELAKEDRG
+236 RTEILAELAKEDRG

-279 KETAGAIGFDPA
+279 KETARSIGFDPA
-291 RLIEH
+291 RIIEH
-296 AIARAAGEQT
+296 AMARAAGEQT
-306 VWSRVVDGIRGIG
+306 VWSRVVEGVRGIG
-319 QRGMAIASA
+319 ERGMAIASA
-328 MGLTPKDGDPLVPER
+328 MGLTPRDSDPLVPER
-343 LGRLEPKAFA
+343 LGRLEPKVFA

-401 ERGLLVDSGP
+401 ERGLLVGSGP
-411 ADRDRMLTTDQA
+411 ANRDRMLTTEQA
-423 LAMESKVIALAQAGK
+423 LAMETKVIALAQAGK
-438 ESVQP
+438 DSVQP
-443 IADKGGVVA
+443 IADKDGLVA
-452 RLQEQARAIGLRRLN
+452 RLQDQARTIGLRRLN
-467 TGQEQ
+467 AGQEQ
-472 AGVAILTTKDRVH
+472 AGVAILTSKDRVH
-485 LVQGGAG
+485 LIQGGAG

-502 AAIAREEGRQVV
+502 AAVAREEGRQVV

-522 AREFGEKTAS
+522 AREFGEKTSS

-546 VLDGSASAEKVAA
+546 VIDGSASADKVAA
-559 ARTELSGA
+559 ARAELSGA

-589 NRMDVGKL
+589 NQMDLGKL

-619 QQNLRQSEITE
+619 QQDLKQSQITE

-655 AALKPATIEV
+655 AVLKPATIEV
-665 ASGKIAGIAADM
+665 APGKIAGVAANM
-677 WADLPKEQRDNTIL
+677 WADLPKDERDNTIL

-704 AAQASLIDRGQISA
+704 AAQASLIDRGQIA
-718 RGIRLEVL
+718 AQGIKLEVL
-726 DRVTVTREGARQLKG
+726 DRVTVTREGARQSKG
-741 YQEGRLV
+741 YQEGRVV

-753 LTRQGF
+753 LTKQGF

-764 GTVIGVSDG
+764 GTVIGVRDG

-780 NGEIRRFDPDRLPR
+780 NGAVRRFDPDRLPH
-794 NLKHDAVT
+794 NLKHDAAT

-813 GDRIRWAAKDGAR
+813 GDRIRWTAKDGTR

-920 DRVERQVEARSGAK
+920 DRVERQVETRSGAK
-934 TSALETARGDT
+934 TSALETARRHTDR
-945 NGDRPNQQ
+945 DRPNQR
-953 EVAAMSEDLK
+953 EVGAMSEDLK

-991 YRSEPGRG
+991 DRSEPGRG
-999 SGDREMDRERQLER
+999 SGDREMER
-1013 ERDLERGR
+1013 ERDLERGH

>member
-6 SVGSAAA
+6 SVGSASS
-13 AAEYYSADNY
+13 AAEYFSRDNY
-23 YTADQTQGASA
+23 YTADQSQDASA
-34 WFGKGAEALGLSG
+34 WFGKGAEALGLTG
-47 KIEEA
+47 KVEEA
-52 AFAAVLEGKLP
+52 AFAAVLEGRLP

-70 KDGVH
+70 RDGVH

-105 KDSVTATLRWAEK
+105 KDSVAATLRWAEK

-135 ERTGNIIAATF
+135 ERTGNLIAATF
-146 LHDIN
+146 LHDVN
-151 RNGEPQLHVHA
+151 RNGEPQLHIHA
-162 VIANATKASDGK
+162 VVANATKASDGK

-210 PARNAIDGAFEI
+210 PARNSIDGAFEI

-279 KETAGAIGFDPA
+279 KETARAIGFDPA
-291 RLIEH
+291 LLIES
-296 AIARAAGEQT
+296 AMARAAGEQT
-306 VWSRVVDGIRGIG
+306 VWSRVIDGIRGIG
-319 QRGMAIASA
+319 ERGMAIASA
-328 MGLTPKDGDPLVPER
+328 MGLTPKDADPLVPER

-389 VDMIEARIDLLQ
+389 VTMIEERIDLLQ
-401 ERGLLVDSGP
+401 ERGLLVGSTS
-411 ADRDRMLTTDQA
+411 ADRDRMLTTEQA
-423 LAMESKVIALAQAGK
+423 LAMETKVIALAQAGK
-438 ESVQP
+438 NSVQP
-443 IADKGGVVA
+443 IADKDGIVA
-452 RLQEQARAIGLRRLN
+452 RLQQQARAIGLRRLN
-467 TGQEQ
+467 AGQEQ
-472 AGVAILTTKDRVH
+472 AGVAILTSKDRVH

-514 ALSHVGRI
+514 ALSNVGRI
-522 AREFGEKTAS
+522 AREFGGKTAS
-532 PASTVDAFLARYAR
+532 LASTADAFLARYAR
-546 VLDGSASAEKVAA
+546 VIDGSASADKVAA
-559 ARTELSGA
+559 ARAELSGA

-578 TDRLARLITLA
+578 TDRLARLIALA
-589 NRMDVGKL
+589 NQMDVGRL

-619 QQNLRQSEITE
+619 QQDLKQSQINE

-648 GDVAQAF
+648 GDVGEAF
-655 AALKPATIEV
+655 AVLKLATTEV
-665 ASGKIAGIAADM
+665 ASGKIPAAAAAM
-677 WADLPKEQRDNTIL
+677 WANLPKEERDNTIL

-704 AAQASLIDRGQISA
+704 AAQEALIDRGEVGE
-718 RGIRLEVL
+718 RGVTLEVL
-726 DRVTVTREGARQLKG
+726 DRVTITREGARQLKG
-741 YQEGRLV
+741 YQDGRVV
-748 AFETN
+748 AIETN
-753 LTRQGF
+753 LRAQGF

-764 GTVIGVSDG
+764 GTVIGIKDG

-780 NGEIRRFDPDRLPR
+780 DGEIRRFDPDRLPR

-802 IFERKEIALHQ
+802 IFEPKQIDLHE
-813 GDRIRWAAKDGAR
+813 GDRIRWTAKDPER

-838 IDGDTITVTASDGK
+838 IDGDTITVKAGNGQ

-881 AQNGIIMMSERER
+881 AKDGIIMMSERER

-920 DRVERQVEARSGAK
+920 SRVERQVESRSGEK
-934 TSALETARGDT
+934 SSAIETARE
-945 NGDRPNQQ
+945 NGHALPSPTEKKDR
-953 EVAAMSEDLK
+953 E
-963 KLAEKLGPEFAL
+963 LALERTPE
-975 AVLTN
+975 
-980 KERDI
+980 
-985 TLEKSL
+985 
-991 YRSEPGRG
+991 RSEPGRG
-999 SGDREMDRERQLER
+999 SSGPDLSRDRDYDFGM
-1013 ERDLERGR
+1013 